1 MRCNLILNYLIKV
14 SLSTTEILN
23 MNKRNFILLSAALT
37 LAPLSACASDSTEN
51 KALSKTHTRIA
62 GDFSGVHHVEAA
74 DLSPAVDDNTL
85 LFDVREAGEY
95 AVSHLDGAVL
105 VDPSVSADAFI
116 SQFEQDWSGKTI
128 IFYCSV
134 GQRSSDL
141 ANRVQAQ
148 LKSRGAAQVSNL
160 EKGIFGWHNQS
171 LPLSNEKGQ
180 TDLVHPYDAYWKRL
194 VNRKEKTA
202 YKP

>member
-1 MRCNLILNYLIKV
+1 MRNETLA
-14 SLSTTEILN
+14 
-23 MNKRNFILLSAALT
+23 MNKRNFILLSAALI
-37 LAPLSACASDSTEN
+37 LAPLSACAQDSAVLAVEN
-51 KALSKTHTRIA
+51 KALSKTHTRIV
-62 GDFSGVHHVEAA
+62 GDFPAVHQIAA
-74 DLSPAVDDNTL
+74 TDLSTTVDDNTL

-148 LKSRGAAQVSNL
+148 LKSRGAAQVANL
-160 EKGIFGWHNQS
+160 EKGVFGWHNQS
-171 LPLSNEKGQ
+171 LPLTNENGQ
-180 TDLVHPYDAYWKRL
+180 TDMVHPYNAYWKRL
-194 VNRKEKTA
+194 VNRKDMTA